1 MKKTCEKCGKTIGF
15 FERSF
20 KIENEKL
27 NINYESLCND
37 CHGIIK
43 NGIDKVDEMYQWMM
57 ANLNKNKD
65 VQKNGME
72 SIDVDL
78 LILLAAEALFS
89 GEPDFY
95 EAKTSLNQTFINR
108 TEDRSIDKQ
117 KDIVRI
123 VYKVLLYGF
132 ETNLKKLGLETIRNF
147 MAYMIQNEIYLEEVE
162 INCGEDDELVKAN
175 VFISRRGLIIET
187 IEAAETAET
196 AETVEDI
203 EANKANKAT
212 KTAKASK
219 VTETIETTENPKI
232 IYIPIPRETIVDYQV
247 EASEIINE
255 IILKNVYYHENHKK
269 SVVITLVSEKIMC
282 SIASAL
288 DRFNQKTVKLQ
299 DKRKKDSLEYFN
311 DRVLE
316 DIQKLKP
323 GEFIEAIHLDC
334 LLLCIV
340 KNLKSEKMF
349 TLEALFDPKGTTIE
363 LLWAYYRQ
371 NLRNMGIDN
380 NDKIVT
386 YLLKNCLY
394 TEGFSIKHGN
404 KPSDTGWGFF
414 TTKGYIIYFR
424 RSRQVFFVYT
434 ETFPNGLYHPCN
446 RVTYDNKQ
454 YLQLIMNNGRNQE
467 EDYRDLDELI
477 FYSDE
482 PETIAQ
488 MERFFERH
496 NLYYQMESFLKRQKE
511 VQGKR
516 EKYLEVRRIV
526 NHIFSDLG
534 YLPYCIYDEWY
545 VIQEE
550 LQKSDLLLS
559 KIIETGG
566 GLRKNYTL
574 GKINY
579 APKVIEAFNQGALD
593 CQESLEINE
602 ESVAKA
608 ILWVG
613 WKEAVT
619 ETLSEEWVRIAGNIL
634 EEGDNALAAFF
645 RYVNLKTIEPDKV
658 YYMGLFIYH
667 LMDRG
672 ILPSDNFLDNY
683 EGAVRIFL
691 ECRRVVEEPK
701 YNGTIL
707 PMDELLEEVFPG
719 N

>member
-1 MKKTCEKCGKTIGF
+1 MKKPCEKCEKTIGF

-27 NINYESLCND
+27 NIKYESLCTD

-43 NGIDKVDEMYQWMM
+43 NGIGKVDEMYQLMM

-65 VQKNGME
+65 VQKNGMD

-78 LILLAAEALFS
+78 LILLAVEALFS
-89 GEPDFY
+89 IEPNFY
-95 EAKTSLNQTFINR
+95 EAKTNLNQTIIKGAQN
-108 TEDRSIDKQ
+108 RSIDKQ

-123 VYKVLLYGF
+123 VYKILLYGF
-132 ETNLKKLGLETIRNF
+132 EANLTKLGLQTNRNF

-187 IEAAETAET
+187 IE
-196 AETVEDI
+196 
-203 EANKANKAT
+203 
-212 KTAKASK
+212 S
-219 VTETIETTENPKI
+219 PKL

-255 IILKNVYYHENHKK
+255 ISLKNVYYHSNNKR
-269 SVVITLVSEKIMC
+269 SVVITLISEKIMF
-282 SIASAL
+282 SIAYAL

-380 NDKIVT
+380 DEKIVT

-414 TTKGYIIYFR
+414 TTKGYIIYFK

-467 EDYRDLDELI
+467 DDYRDLDELI
-477 FYSDE
+477 FYSEE
-482 PETIAQ
+482 PETIIQ

-511 VQGKR
+511 IQGKR

-545 VIQEE
+545 VIQTE

-579 APKVIEAFNQGALD
+579 APKIIEAFNQGAID
-593 CQESLEINE
+593 IQESLDIHE

-634 EEGDNALAAFF
+634 EEGDNALSAFF
-645 RYVNLKTIEPDKV
+645 KYVNLKTIEPDKV

-701 YNGTIL
+701 NNGSIL

>member
-1 MKKTCEKCGKTIGF
+1 MKKPCEKCEKTIGF

-27 NINYESLCND
+27 NIKYESLCND

-43 NGIDKVDEMYQWMM
+43 NGIGKVDEMYQWMM

-65 VQKNGME
+65 VQKNGMS

-78 LILLAAEALFS
+78 LILLAVEALFS
-89 GEPDFY
+89 VEPNFY
-95 EAKTSLNQTFINR
+95 EAKTNLNQTIIKGAD
-108 TEDRSIDKQ
+108 DRSIDKQ

-123 VYKVLLYGF
+123 VYKILLYGF
-132 ETNLKKLGLETIRNF
+132 EANLTKLGLRTNRNF

-162 INCGEDDELVKAN
+162 INCGEEDELVKAN
-175 VFISRRGLIIET
+175 VFISHRGLIIET
-187 IEAAETAET
+187 IE
-196 AETVEDI
+196 
-203 EANKANKAT
+203 
-212 KTAKASK
+212 S
-219 VTETIETTENPKI
+219 PKL

-255 IILKNVYYHENHKK
+255 ISFKNAYYHSNNKK
-269 SVVITLVSEKIMC
+269 SVVITLISEKIMF
-282 SIASAL
+282 SIAYAL
-288 DRFNQKTVKLQ
+288 DRFNQKTLKLQ

-380 NDKIVT
+380 DEKIVT

-404 KPSDTGWGFF
+404 KPSDKGWGFF
-414 TTKGYIIYFR
+414 TTKGYIIYFK
-424 RSRQVFFVYT
+424 RSQQVFFVYT

-446 RVTYDNKQ
+446 RVAYDHKQ

-467 EDYRDLDELI
+467 GDYRDLDELI
-477 FYSDE
+477 FYSE
-482 PETIAQ
+482 KPETIIQ

-511 VQGKR
+511 IQGKR

-545 VIQEE
+545 AIQTE

-559 KIIETGG
+559 KVIETGG

-579 APKVIEAFNQGALD
+579 APKIIEAFNQGAID
-593 CQESLEINE
+593 IQESLDINE

-619 ETLSEEWVRIAGNIL
+619 ETLSEEWVRIAGNIVAD
-634 EEGDNALAAFF
+634 GDNALSAFF

-667 LMDRG
+667 LMERG

-701 YNGTIL
+701 YDGSIL

>member
-1 MKKTCEKCGKTIGF
+1 MKKPCEKCEKTIGF
-15 FERSF
+15 FERTF

-27 NINYESLCND
+27 NISYEALCND
-37 CHGIIK
+37 CHGVIK
-43 NGIDKVDEMYQWMM
+43 SGIGKVDEMYQYMI
-57 ANLNKNKD
+57 ANLNKNTE
-65 VQKNGME
+65 VQKNGIE
-72 SIDVDL
+72 SVDVDL
-78 LILLAAEALFS
+78 LILLAVEALFS
-89 GEPDFY
+89 VEPNFY
-95 EAKTSLNQTFINR
+95 QAETSLNQTIIKGTENR
-108 TEDRSIDKQ
+108 GIDKQ

-123 VYKVLLYGF
+123 VYKILLYGF
-132 ETNLKKLGLETIRNF
+132 EANLKVLGFQTIRNF
-147 MAYMIQNEIYLEEVE
+147 MAYMIQNEVYLEEIE

-175 VFISRRGLIIET
+175 VFINRRGLIIET
-187 IEAAETAET
+187 IELR
-196 AETVEDI
+196 
-203 EANKANKAT
+203 KL
-212 KTAKASK
+212 
-219 VTETIETTENPKI
+219 
-232 IYIPIPRETIVDYQV
+232 IYIPISRETLVDYQV

-255 IILKNVYYHENHKK
+255 FILKNIYYHSSHKK
-269 SVVITLVSEKIMC
+269 NVVFTLLSEKTMF
-282 SIASAL
+282 SIAQTL
-288 DRFNQKTVKLQ
+288 DRFNKKTVKLQ

-316 DIQKLKP
+316 DIEKLKP

-340 KNLKSEKMF
+340 KNLKSQKMF
-349 TLEALFDPKGTTIE
+349 SLEALFDPKGTAIE

-380 NDKIVT
+380 DEKIVT

-404 KPSDTGWGFF
+404 KPSDNGWGFF
-414 TTKGYIIYFR
+414 TTKGYIIYFM
-424 RSRQVFFVYT
+424 RSRQVFFIYT

-467 EDYRDLDELI
+467 DDYRDLDELI

-482 PETIAQ
+482 PETIVQ

-516 EKYLEVRRIV
+516 EEYLEVRRIV

-545 VIQEE
+545 FIQQE

-579 APKVIEAFNQGALD
+579 APKVIEAFNEGAIA
-593 CQESLEINE
+593 CQESLDINE

-608 ILWVG
+608 ILWVAL
-613 WKEAVT
+613 KEAVT
-619 ETLSEEWVRIAGNIL
+619 ETLSEEWVRIAGDIL
-634 EEGDNALAAFF
+634 EEGDNTLSAFF
-645 RYVNLKTIEPDKV
+645 RYVNLKNIEPDKV

-672 ILPSDNFLDNY
+672 ILPSDSFLENY

-701 YNGTIL
+701 YDGTIL
-707 PMDELLEEVFPG
+707 PMDELLEEVFPEHRE
-719 N
+719 

>member
-1 MKKTCEKCGKTIGF
+1 MKKPCEKCEKTIGF
-15 FERSF
+15 FERSY

-27 NINYESLCND
+27 DIKYEALCKD
-37 CHGIIK
+37 CSVIIK
-43 NGIDKVDEMYQWMM
+43 NGVGKIDDMVQWMM
-57 ANLNKNKD
+57 TNLNNNKD
-65 VQKNGME
+65 VQKNGMD

-78 LILLAAEALFS
+78 LILLAVEALFS
-89 GEPDFY
+89 VEPDFFDS
-95 EAKTSLNQTFINR
+95 KTSLNQTIIK
-108 TEDRSIDKQ
+108 RSENGTIDKQ

-123 VYKVLLYGF
+123 VYKILIYGF
-132 ETNLKKLGLETIRNF
+132 EENLKALGLQTVRNF
-147 MAYMIQNEIYLEEVE
+147 MAYMIQNELYLQEVE
-162 INCGEDDELVKAN
+162 INCGEDDELIKAN
-175 VFISRRGLIIET
+175 VFMSRRGLIIQT
-187 IEAAETAET
+187 IESP
-196 AETVEDI
+196 
-203 EANKANKAT
+203 NL
-212 KTAKASK
+212 
-219 VTETIETTENPKI
+219 
-232 IYIPIPRETIVDYQV
+232 IYIPISRETLVDYQV

-255 IILKNVYYHENHKK
+255 IILKNVYYHEDNIKH
-269 SVVITLVSEKIMC
+269 VTITLLSEKTMF
-282 SIASAL
+282 SIANAL

-299 DKRKKDSLEYFN
+299 DKLKKDSLEYFN

-349 TLEALFDPKGTTIE
+349 SLEALFDPKGTTIE

-380 NDKIVT
+380 DDKIVT

-394 TEGFSIKHGN
+394 TEGFSVKHGN
-404 KPSDTGWGFF
+404 KASDTGWGFF
-414 TTKGYIIYFR
+414 TTKGYIIYFK

-446 RVTYDNKQ
+446 RVTYEGKQ

-467 EDYRDLDELI
+467 DDYRDLDELI
-477 FYSDE
+477 FYSEE
-482 PETIAQ
+482 PETIIQ

-496 NLYYQMESFLKRQKE
+496 NLYFQMESFLKKQKE
-511 VQGKR
+511 IQGKR

-526 NHIFSDLG
+526 NHIFADHG

-545 VIQEE
+545 VIQKE
-550 LQKSDLLLS
+550 LQKSDLLLN
-559 KIIETGG
+559 KVIETGV
-566 GLRKNYTL
+566 GLRKNYALGTL
-574 GKINY
+574 NY
-579 APKVIEAFNQGALD
+579 APKIIEAFNEAAIA
-593 CQESLEINE
+593 CQESLDINE

-608 ILWVG
+608 ILWVS
-613 WKEAVT
+613 WNEAVT
-619 ETLSEEWVRIAGNIL
+619 ETLSEEWVRIAGEIL
-634 EEGDNALAAFF
+634 EKGDNTLSAFF
-645 RYVNLKTIEPDKV
+645 RYVKLKNIEPDKV

-672 ILPSDNFLDNY
+672 ILPSHNFLDNY

-701 YNGTIL
+701 NKGDML
-707 PMDELLEEVFPG
+707 PMNELLEKVFPAEK
-719 N
+719 